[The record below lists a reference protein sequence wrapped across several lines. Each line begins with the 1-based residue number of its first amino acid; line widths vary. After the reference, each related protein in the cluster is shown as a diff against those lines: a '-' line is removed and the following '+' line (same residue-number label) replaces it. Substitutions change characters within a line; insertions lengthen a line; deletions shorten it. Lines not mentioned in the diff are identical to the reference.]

1 MYFCQKKGYRSGV
14 LKSYKFQKGLNR
26 YLMQLTVIF

>member
-14 LKSYKFQKGLNR
+14 LKSYKFQKSLNR
-26 YLMQLTVIF
+26 CLM